1 MRIITTHSA
10 VDTPHSSPW
19 PPWSPA
25 DSDTCQSRGH
35 TPRRCSSRSAACSP
49 RGMCRWGRGWRT
61 PRPCNTRC
69 SLCDTRGQQA
79 TLTVQPMGQ
88 WQIPVTGWQLPWFW
102 HRHELVQ
109 LAPWV
114 PGNIRD
120 RLESTAETRERQ
132 ERDKRETREPHLG
145 GRGHHTGPPS
155 SPRRRY
161 TPPTWDHRLRLRKC
175 CDQVCH
181 LNILVR
187 IFSMR
192 LGLPLPGYCEVMAV
206 TRVTTHIYI
215 SLSRRIRIKI
225 LFPKLL

>member
-114 PGNIRD
+114 PDNNRD
-120 RLESTAETRERQ
+120 RLESAAETRERQ
-132 ERDKRETREPHLG
+132 ERDKRETRERQESLTWG
-145 GRGHHTGPPS
+145 AGVITQGPP
-155 SPRRRY
+155 PARGAGTR
-161 TPPTWDHRLRLRKC
+161 P
-175 CDQVCH
+175 
-181 LNILVR
+181 
-187 IFSMR
+187 R
-192 LGLPLPGYCEVMAV
+192 LGITDSAWENVV
-206 TRVTTHIYI
+206 
-215 SLSRRIRIKI
+215 IKCVI
-225 LFPKLL
+225 

>member
-1 MRIITTHSA
+1 M
-10 VDTPHSSPW
+10 
-19 PPWSPA
+19 
-25 DSDTCQSRGH
+25 
-35 TPRRCSSRSAACSP
+35 
-49 RGMCRWGRGWRT
+49 
-61 PRPCNTRC
+61 
-69 SLCDTRGQQA
+69 TRGTTGNTHRPA
-79 TLTVQPMGQ
+79 HGAVADPRHRVAVTLILTQTRAGAVSSVGS
-88 WQIPVTGWQLPWFW
+88 WQKI
-102 HRHELVQ
+102 
-109 LAPWV
+109 
-114 PGNIRD
+114 D
-120 RLESTAETRERQ
+120 RLES
-132 ERDKRETREPHLG
+132 RDKRETREPHLG
-145 GRGHHTGPPS
+145 DRDHHTRRPS

-161 TPPTWDHRLRLRKC
+161 TPPTLDHRLRLRIF